1 MQSYELCCD
10 MIDVVIDISCIYGLR
25 DEGDSSAYDMES
37 SSIIKL
43 NNSTILYLR
52 EVNKFLALVCILRD
66 VNFEKKGLIDYN
78 FYCFRQAISEVFEV
92 KRQMRS
98 VSDVGSHS
106 ASAAYSNGS
115 AVPGLDR
122 ERNENAVVV

>member
-1 MQSYELCCD
+1 M
-10 MIDVVIDISCIYGLR
+10 
-25 DEGDSSAYDMES
+25 
-37 SSIIKL
+37 SIC
-43 NNSTILYLR
+43 YL
-52 EVNKFLALVCILRD
+52 FL
-66 VNFEKKGLIDYN
+66 K
-78 FYCFRQAISEVFEV
+78 VFEV

>member
-1 MQSYELCCD
+1 MAFVGSNMGE
-10 MIDVVIDISCIYGLR
+10 MP
-25 DEGDSSAYDMES
+25 DSG
-37 SSIIKL
+37 
-43 NNSTILYLR
+43 
-52 EVNKFLALVCILRD
+52 
-66 VNFEKKGLIDYN
+66 EKKCKWSICYPLLK
-78 FYCFRQAISEVFEV
+78 VFEV

-122 ERNENAVVV
+122 ERSENAVVV

>member
-1 MQSYELCCD
+1 MGE
-10 MIDVVIDISCIYGLR
+10 IP
-25 DEGDSSAYDMES
+25 
-37 SSIIKL
+37 
-43 NNSTILYLR
+43 NSG
-52 EVNKFLALVCILRD
+52 
-66 VNFEKKGLIDYN
+66 EKKCKCSICYL
-78 FYCFRQAISEVFEV
+78 FLKVFEV